1 MRPAWMASLVL
12 FGSLLL
18 AGLWL
23 RSGLIGSEQWPIRWL
38 DVEGDLKRTS
48 SSQVRAAVA
57 SESGRGFFA
66 VDLDAVRSSIEGLP
80 WIMRAEVSR
89 QWPDAL
95 HVSVVEHRP
104 VARWNETGLFS
115 DRGEVFQVSGSESM
129 QGLAR
134 LGGPEARSEEVLR
147 RWQKL
152 RRRLDSIGRQVVAVM
167 LDERGA
173 WTVDLDDGVQLILG
187 REQVDRRVERYLRSQ
202 ASLQELGQAIR
213 FVDLRYT
220 NGLAVGFAENGTD
233 ERSRTELDEDIERG

>member
-1 MRPAWMASLVL
+1 
-12 FGSLLL
+12 
-18 AGLWL
+18 
-23 RSGLIGSEQWPIRWL
+23 
-38 DVEGDLKRTS
+38 
-48 SSQVRAAVA
+48 
-57 SESGRGFFA
+57 
-66 VDLDAVRSSIEGLP
+66 
-80 WIMRAEVSR
+80 MRALAYPQFHLATSLSFLPPAFIMFFFLCR
-89 QWPDAL
+89 GRHTIWPRDWSSDVCSSDL
-95 HVSVVEHRP
+95 P